1 MKPCPKRY
9 AKYFGLRVI
18 SFSVGFSSLRMWSRS
33 HMAVWGWSRPMD
45 RYSAMP
51 STTHSG
57 IWNSRMAPPLFALLA
72 MLNWKAC
79 TSSCPRIL
87 SVSR

>member
-1 MKPCPKRY
+1 
-9 AKYFGLRVI
+9 
-18 SFSVGFSSLRMWSRS
+18 
-33 HMAVWGWSRPMD
+33 
-45 RYSAMP
+45 MP

-57 IWNSRMAPPLFALLA
+57 IWKSRMGLAVLALLA